1 MNAQLDTP
9 ELTVDVSDMV
19 ATVEIHR
26 PPNNF
31 FDFDLIRQIA
41 STYEALDD
49 DPNCRVILLCAE
61 GKNFCAGA
69 NFTARSSWSEG
80 QIENQAGSLYIEAVR
95 IFRTAKPQVAVVQG
109 AAIGGGLG
117 LACSADFRVACDESR
132 FAANFSRLGFHQGFG
147 LSVTLPRLIGEQKS
161 LEMFYTGRRVKGDE
175 AVEIGLAD
183 VLVPLEQIREKARDY
198 AMEIAYSAP
207 LAIKEIR
214 ATMRGDLADRVRAAT
229 DHELDVQTRLKATA
243 DFDEGV
249 KAMSERRL
257 PNFQGR

>member
-1 MNAQLDTP
+1 MSAQLDTP
-9 ELTVDVSDMV
+9 ELTVEVSDLV

-41 STYEALDD
+41 AAYESLDA
-49 DPNCRVILLCAE
+49 DPLCRVILLCAE

-69 NFTARSSWSEG
+69 NFTKRQAWGDDEL
-80 QIENQAGSLYIEAVR
+80 ENQAGSLYIEAVR
-95 IFRTAKPQVAVVQG
+95 LFRTAKPQVAAVQG

-117 LACSADFRVACDESR
+117 LACSADFRVACNESR

-147 LSVTLPRLIGEQKS
+147 LSVTLPRLVGEQKAA
-161 LEMFYTGRRVKGDE
+161 EMFYTGRRVKGDE
-175 AVEIGLAD
+175 AVAIGLAD
-183 VLVPLEQIREKARDY
+183 ALVPLADIRAKAKEY
-198 AMEIAYSAP
+198 ALEIAHSAP

-214 ATMRGDLADRVRAAT
+214 ATMRGDLADKVRAAT
-229 DHELDVQTRLKATA
+229 DHELEVQTRLKLTE
-243 DFDEGV
+243 DFGEGV

-257 PNFQGR
+257 PNFQGK

>member
-1 MNAQLDTP
+1 MSAQPDMP
-9 ELTVDVSDMV
+9 ELTVEVADLV

-41 STYEALDD
+41 AAYESLDE
-49 DPNCRVILLCAE
+49 DPDCRVILLCAE

-69 NFTARSSWSEG
+69 NFAARQSWGDDQLE
-80 QIENQAGSLYIEAVR
+80 EQAGSLYIEAVR
-95 IFRTAKPQVAVVQG
+95 LFRTAKPQIAVVQG
-109 AAIGGGLG
+109 AAVGGGLG
-117 LACSADFRVACDESR
+117 LACSADFRVACNESR
-132 FAANFSRLGFHQGFG
+132 FTANFSRLGFHQGFG
-147 LSVTLPRLIGEQKS
+147 LSVTLPRLVGENKAA
-161 LEMFYTGRRVKGDE
+161 EMFYTGRRVKGDE
-175 AVEIGLAD
+175 AYAMGLAD
-183 VLVPLEQIREKARDY
+183 KLVPLGEIREQAR
-198 AMEIAYSAP
+198 AFALEIAHSAP

-229 DHELDVQTRLKATA
+229 DHELEVQTALKRTE
-243 DFDEGV
+243 DFAEGV